1 MHFTTAFIYGVAG
14 LACSASAFPS
24 LKLGS
29 WENTPSSE
37 YTTEAWRAQFVEKYL
52 AIPSGNFS
60 LLPEVYQDNV
70 HLYQDRNPE
79 PEGSINIGVT
89 NITLYEGYIKHFR
102 TGFSETIVSL
112 RYWVAT
118 GFIISIQWR
127 LDAVVQNI
135 SEQTSAPGV

>member
-1 MHFTTAFIYGVAG
+1 MRFTVALFYGLAG
-14 LACSASAFPS
+14 LASSVSAFPS
-24 LKLGS
+24 LKLRG
-29 WENTPSSE
+29 WEDSASSQ
-37 YTTEAWRAQFVEKYL
+37 YTSEAWRSQFVEKYL

-102 TGFSETIVSL
+102 TGFSETNVSL

-118 GFIISIQWR
+118 GLIISIQWR
-127 LDAVVQNI
+127 LDAIVQNI
-135 SEQTSAPGV
+135 SAQTSAPGV